1 MAKFNVVMKALSSK
15 TRREILLLLRKEGV
29 MNAGDIASKFAM
41 TQATVSHHL
50 AFLIDAELVLSSKQG
65 KYIYYEIN
73 TSILEEILEWI
84 YALIDKEDNQND
96 K

>member
-1 MAKFNVVMKALSSK
+1 MAKFNVVMKALSDK
-15 TRREILLLLRKEGV
+15 TRREILLLLRKEGI
-29 MNAGDIASKFAM
+29 MNAGDIASKFSM

-50 AFLIDAELVLSSKQG
+50 SFLIDAELVITNKQG

-84 YALIDKEDNQND
+84 YSLVDKEDKENG
-96 K
+96 

>member
-1 MAKFNVVMKALSSK
+1 MAKFNVVMKALSDK

-29 MNAGDIASKFAM
+29 MSAGDIASKFDM

-50 AFLIDAELVLSSKQG
+50 SFLIDAELVYASKQG
-65 KYIYYEIN
+65 KFIFYEIN

-84 YALIDKEDNQND
+84 YTLLDKED

>member
-1 MAKFNVVMKALSSK
+1 MAKFNVVMKALSDK
-15 TRREILLLLRKEGV
+15 TRREILFLLRKEGV

-50 AFLIDAELVLSSKQG
+50 SFLIDAELVLSSKQG

-73 TSILEEILEWI
+73 TSILEEILEWF
-84 YALIDKEDNQND
+84 YTLIDKDGAKND
-96 K
+96 